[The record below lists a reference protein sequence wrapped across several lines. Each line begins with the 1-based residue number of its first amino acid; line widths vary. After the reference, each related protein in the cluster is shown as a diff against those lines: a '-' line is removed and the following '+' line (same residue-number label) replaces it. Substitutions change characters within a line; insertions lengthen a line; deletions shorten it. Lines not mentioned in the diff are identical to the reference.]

1 MKESAASKETRV
13 RAKNMATSS
22 SMKTEA
28 VWGRDQKASKEG
40 KTVGLPTH
48 SSDLEPSV

>member
-1 MKESAASKETRV
+1 MKESAVSKETRV
-13 RAKNMATSS
+13 RAKNMANSS

-40 KTVGLPTH
+40 KTAELPTPL
-48 SSDLEPSV
+48 SDLEPSV